1 MQELPFYNQV
11 KASKIY
17 SKCKKA
23 IKNIKRIKN
32 KDYLAWY
39 AKPKDL
45 PTLFLNFDLTL
56 GFPWRE
62 KRLGSDSHIYFIF
75 ICNFNLTQNNNNKKI
90 IW

>member
-1 MQELPFYNQV
+1 MQ
-11 KASKIY
+11 
-17 SKCKKA
+17 KKA

-62 KRLGSDSHIYFIF
+62 KRLGSDSHTLFLYAT
-75 ICNFNLTQNNNNKKI
+75 LT
-90 IW
+90 